1 MSRRKRVSLSVRLQP
16 YSDSLLAEVVNWLN
30 SMDKGEANRLI
41 GEALLMAYLPYARA
55 DRGEPRDEIERCCWE
70 TTDRLNS
77 HGFMMRQALRVAQ
90 PQFYADSQP
99 LARTDSNYSETVVRA
114 DGSPSAPLLNQ
125 PTQPNHKNQPQSRL
139 SAIGDASQV
148 SSVFGDD
155 D

>member
-1 MSRRKRVSLSVRLQP
+1 LSARKRVSLSVRLQP

-30 SMDKGEANRLI
+30 SLDKGEANRLI

-55 DRGEPRDEIERCCWE
+55 MAGEDREEIERCCWE

-90 PQFYADSQP
+90 PQFTDAYYNRPVVDS
-99 LARTDSNYSETVVRA
+99 LYSEAVVKSNRERKTV
-114 DGSPSAPLLNQ
+114 SKSE
-125 PTQPNHKNQPQSRL
+125 PTQPNAMQSRL
-139 SAIGDASQV
+139 SEVGSASEV